1 MPRNTEQMT
10 KDWNGYF
17 ANSKPGD
24 VQDWVGGTLKRGNDG
39 AAIYTRTGSNNPVV
53 FNKTTSMD
61 ELARNNADI
70 AADWNKNYGELTPTN
85 QPPPRTPPPQQNPSQ
100 PTPIATDL
108 ASGNLTT
115 DKTGAYYTPPGGV
128 LVEDRMKGLL
138 ASESPYLKAVRENA
152 KQEMNSRGLLHS
164 TMAGTAGE
172 KAAIE
177 AALPIAQQDADY
189 YQTLGTQANQ
199 GAITS
204 SLSKQ
209 DFEQQ
214 SKQYMLQGDITQ
226 AINAKTQ
233 QYQKELAAMGYDNQ
247 KVMKDMDI
255 AFGKLEIASKADL
268 AAQDRASQEK
278 RTAQELASQ
287 EKRATSGLTSQ
298 QKIEADRLASVNK
311 EMFNNSVN
319 KLSDDFMNDY
329 LEITINPNFATPIDR
344 QKALD
349 LLTSNTKLSYGL
361 ISSIAG
367 YELTWEPPE
376 SNAFVSA
383 DKSYAKGVKAAGGLW
398 GYAGQITGKIN
409 AGTKL
414 TASEREYFDLYR
426 GQGYFPNTAEPI

>member
-1 MPRNTEQMT
+1 MT
-10 KDWNGYF
+10 KDWNSYF
-17 ANSKPGD
+17 DDPNAKVGD
-24 VQDWVGGTLKRGNDG
+24 EIPWVGGTLKRGYDG
-39 AAIYTRTGSNNPVV
+39 AAVYTRTGSNYPVV
-53 FNKTTSMD
+53 FNKTTNMG
-61 ELARNNADI
+61 ELFRNNADI

-100 PTPIATDL
+100 PPISQDL

-115 DKTGAYYTPPGGV
+115 NKTGAYYTPPGGV

-177 AALPIAQQDADY
+177 AALPIAQQDASY
-189 YQTLGTQANQ
+189 YQTLGSQANQ

-204 SLSKQ
+204 ALSKQ

-214 SKQYMLQGDITQ
+214 SKQYILQGDITQ

-233 QYQKELAAMGYDNQ
+233 QYQKELASMGYDNQ

-268 AAQDRASQEK
+268 AAQ
-278 RTAQELASQ
+278 ELASQ
-287 EKRATSGLTSQ
+287 EKRAAAGLTAQ

-329 LEITINPNFATPIDR
+329 LEIIINPNFATPIDR
-344 QKALD
+344 QKALE
-349 LLTSNTKLSYGL
+349 LLTSNAKLNYGL

-376 SNAFVSA
+376 SNAFVPA
-383 DKSYAKGVKAAGGLW
+383 DKSYAKDVKAAGGLW

>member
-39 AAIYTRTGSNNPVV
+39 AAIYTRTGSDNPVV
-53 FNKTTSMD
+53 FNKNTSMD

-100 PTPIATDL
+100 PPISQDL

-115 DKTGAYYTPPGGV
+115 NKTGAYYTPPGGV

-177 AALPIAQQDADY
+177 AALPIAQQDASY
-189 YQTLGTQANQ
+189 YQKLGSQANQ

-204 SLSKQ
+204 ALSKQ

-214 SKQYMLQGDITQ
+214 SKQYILQGDITQ

-233 QYQKELAAMGYDNQ
+233 QYQKELASMGYDNQ
-247 KVMKDMDI
+247 KVMKDMDV

-268 AAQDRASQEK
+268 AAQ
-278 RTAQELASQ
+278 ELASQ
-287 EKRATSGLTSQ
+287 EKRAAAGLTAQ

-329 LEITINPNFATPIDR
+329 LEIIINPNFATPIDR

-349 LLTSNTKLSYGL
+349 WSANNAKLTYGL
-361 ISSIAG
+361 ISSISG

-376 SNAFVSA
+376 SNAFVPA
-383 DKSYAKGVKAAGGLW
+383 DKSYAKDVKAAGGLW

-426 GQGYFPNTAEPI
+426 GQGYFPNTAEPVPGAASSETGAP